1 MSKMLHIVKEAR
13 GGYQIRESGASG
25 EGAGAGRV
33 IECSDLMALAAGLR
47 ERGCS
52 DKHISQATAEL
63 ETADNAEIRI

>member
-1 MSKMLHIVKEAR
+1 MSKTFHIVKEAR

-33 IECSDLMALAAGLR
+33 VECKDLAALTAGLR

-52 DKHISQATAEL
+52 DERISQAAAQL